1 MWWLQPHRIVDEMA
15 SNILFE
21 YVQIWTKK
29 HLLTI
34 LFSKSAA
41 QVTVLYFP
49 TQLHVLSYLYHIY
62 HIYIH
67 GTHLHFLPPFSTK
80 RSEGKQPTTPAT
92 LQVRSL
98 TFYIASQSP
107 PFDSPMRRLV
117 RTTPSNNSVL
127 DRKKKTVQH
136 LSTKNAC
143 IFSFKQIWA
152 VYLPHTS
159 PCGGWHIEQNKLN
172 AFKRLHAVPWAATAS
187 HFRRKRTKD
196 HKGPQHTAT
205 KTHKTQRGC

>member
-1 MWWLQPHRIVDEMA
+1 M
-15 SNILFE
+15 
-21 YVQIWTKK
+21 Y
-29 HLLTI
+29 
-34 LFSKSAA
+34 
-41 QVTVLYFP
+41 
-49 TQLHVLSYLYHIY
+49 Y
-62 HIYIH
+62 HIYIIFIIF
-67 GTHLHFLPPFSTK
+67 TFMASTYIFSFLPPFSTK

-117 RTTPSNNSVL
+117 RTKKSNNGVL
-127 DRKKKTVQH
+127 DRKKTNLLNISQLKD
-136 LSTKNAC
+136 AC
-143 IFSFKQIWA
+143 VFSFKQIWA